1 VKIAPL
7 PKNPETF
14 WFGACLV
21 CMKMACLPVLCF
33 AVININSCST
43 NSIQGS
49 GVAKTESR
57 TVPAFSKI
65 ELSGSPDVE
74 VVVGPAVSLTVTA
87 DDNVLPLID
96 TEVNGATLEI
106 GSHDSYN
113 SHVGVKVKITVPT
126 LEGANISG
134 SGDIHVTGLK
144 AGEMEAG
151 ITGSGN
157 LAIIGVA
164 DRLNAHIT
172 GSGNLKA
179 KELSAK
185 RVHVTVTGSGD
196 AAVKATDEIEA
207 NITGS
212 GNVRYAGN
220 PAEVKRSVV
229 GSGAISAE

>member
-1 VKIAPL
+1 
-7 PKNPETF
+7 
-14 WFGACLV
+14 
-21 CMKMACLPVLCF
+21 MKMLCLPALCF
-33 AVININSCST
+33 AVINLNSCDA

-49 GVAKTESR
+49 GVAKTETR

-65 ELSGSPDVE
+65 ELAGSPEVE
-74 VVVGPAVSLTVTA
+74 VVVGKAVSLTVTA
-87 DDNVLPLID
+87 DDNLLPLID
-96 TEVNGATLEI
+96 TEVKGHTLEI

-144 AGEMEAG
+144 AGEMEAR

-157 LAIIGVA
+157 LAIVGAA

-179 KELSAK
+179 EELAAK
-185 RVHVTVTGSGD
+185 HVHVTVTGSGD
-196 AAVKATDEIEA
+196 AKVRATDEIDA
-207 NITGS
+207 HITGS

-220 PAEVKRSVV
+220 PAQVKRSVT
-229 GSGAISAE
+229 GSGEISAE